1 MALLL
6 AVVLVAAIVAAVWL
20 LVAQPWA
27 AGGADPRPSPSRSTP
42 SATPSSTEATPPEE
56 TSEDP
61 AAPAEPESAPTAEAC
76 AQADVRVDA
85 VTDADTYASG
95 ANPQLSISLSNTTA
109 SDCTINVGTT
119 GQVFTIM
126 SGSDVW
132 WRSTD
137 CQTEPSDMVVTLA
150 AGQSFTSA
158 TPVTWN
164 RTRSSVSTCGEGASR
179 QNAPGGGASYHLTV
193 EIGGIPSS
201 DSKQF
206 ILY

>member
-1 MALLL
+1 M
-6 AVVLVAAIVAAVWL
+6 AVVLVIAVVVTVWL
-20 LVAQPWA
+20 LIAQPWA
-27 AGGADPRPSPSRSTP
+27 GASADPRPSSSRATTP
-42 SATPSSTEATPPEE
+42 PATPVESTSP
-56 TSEDP
+56 
-61 AAPAEPESAPTAEAC
+61 PAEPEAETVDPAPAPEPTIEAC
-76 AQADVRVDA
+76 APADVRVDA

-95 ANPQLSISLSNTTA
+95 QNPLLSISLSNTTA
-109 SDCTINVGTT
+109 NDCTINVGTT

-158 TPVTWN
+158 VPIAWN
-164 RTRSSVSTCGEGASR
+164 RTRSSVSTCEEGASR
-179 QNAPGGGASYHLTV
+179 QTAPGGGASYHLTV
-193 EIGGIPSS
+193 QLGGIPSS
-201 DSKQF
+201 GSKQF